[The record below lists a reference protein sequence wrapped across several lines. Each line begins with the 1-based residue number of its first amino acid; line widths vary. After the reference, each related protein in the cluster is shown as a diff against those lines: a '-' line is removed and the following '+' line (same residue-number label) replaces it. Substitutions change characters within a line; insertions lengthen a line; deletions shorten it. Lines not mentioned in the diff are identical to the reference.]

1 MTGRKMNIRGRMHK
15 KIRNSEFVSP
25 HTKNPSLQR
34 VIFMN
39 SGNVKDLDHKH

>member
-1 MTGRKMNIRGRMHK
+1 MTGPNTRANAE